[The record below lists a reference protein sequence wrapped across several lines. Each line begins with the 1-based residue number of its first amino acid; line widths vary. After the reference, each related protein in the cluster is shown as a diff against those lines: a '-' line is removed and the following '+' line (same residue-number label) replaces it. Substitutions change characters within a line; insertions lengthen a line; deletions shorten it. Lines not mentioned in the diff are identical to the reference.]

1 MSLGA
6 QRQKRRPH
14 CMGLS
19 AKTWTVLLGAIFAQG
34 LAVVTAVIWVM
45 VSQSVETNRE
55 LALLKQN
62 QHAMAEILQRYD
74 NSREAQAATQ
84 ERLAGVISQLAGVV
98 ERLNAIERKER
109 RGSH

>member
-1 MSLGA
+1 MSLGG
-6 QRQKRRPH
+6 QRQKRQH

-19 AKTWTVLLGAIFAQG
+19 GKTWAILLGAIFAQG

-62 QHAMAEILQRYD
+62 QQAMAEILERYD

-84 ERLAGVISQLAGVV
+84 ERLAGVIFQLAGVV
-98 ERLNAIERKER
+98 ERLNAIERKDR
-109 RGSH
+109 RGNNN